1 MKVLVQ
7 NISSLRNIN
16 LEAMQLTGVIH
27 SICPPVVFHL
37 RQKGSKWLKKKT
49 FRTFQRSGLRL
60 FSTSHCKGLQQLS
73 TQTG

>member
-37 RQKGSKWLKKKT
+37 RQKGSKWLKKKNL
-49 FRTFQRSGLRL
+49 SYLSKVWA
-60 FSTSHCKGLQQLS
+60 STVFDESL
-73 TQTG
+73 